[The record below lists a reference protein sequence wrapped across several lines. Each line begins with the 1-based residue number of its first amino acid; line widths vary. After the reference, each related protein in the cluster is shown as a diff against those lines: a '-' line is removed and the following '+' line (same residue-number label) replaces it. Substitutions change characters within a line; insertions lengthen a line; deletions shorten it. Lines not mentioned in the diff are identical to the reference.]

1 VLIGQAWGAR
11 EKHLVKAIA
20 GSTLL
25 LGLLIGLVAA
35 VVGSVFARASLV
47 GLGTPADVLDDAV
60 AYAHVMLWFMPTL
73 LVFVLFTQLLRGVS
87 DTLSPLLALVVSTC
101 IGLALTPALI
111 RGWVGLP
118 PMGIQSAAF
127 AGLVS
132 NLAAMGWLAW
142 RLIRRGIRWRRTGS
156 FRGDEAGLGDPR
168 QGAAH
173 RLADRVADGG
183 VVAVGAGDPGAGE
196 PARFPGDGGVWRGDA
211 DRQLRAVPGAVDCD
225 HGVDPRRAGDW
236 GRAH

>member
-1 VLIGQAWGAR
+1 
-11 EKHLVKAIA
+11 
-20 GSTLL
+20 
-25 LGLLIGLVAA
+25 
-35 VVGSVFARASLV
+35 
-47 GLGTPADVLDDAV
+47 
-60 AYAHVMLWFMPTL
+60 MLWFMPTL

-142 RLIRRGIRWRRTGS
+142 RLIRRGIRWRPTGS
-156 FRGDEAGLGDPR
+156 FS
-168 QGAAH
+168 
-173 RLADRVADGG
+173 
-183 VVAVGAGDPGAGE
+183 
-196 PARFPGDGGVWRGDA
+196 
-211 DRQLRAVPGAVDCD
+211 
-225 HGVDPRRAGDW
+225 RR
-236 GRAH
+236 